1 MDSAYVVCA
10 EDRMVNPDWSRRIAR
25 EWQQAD
31 VIELPGSHSTF
42 LSRPKDLATVLNRL
56 AGAESAN

>member
-1 MDSAYVVCA
+1 
-10 EDRMVNPDWSRRIAR
+10 MVNPDWSRRIAR